1 MRAATR
7 MSVGLLGVSTLA
19 LNSLSVTLHASPAR
33 TSPIAAGALTRRDV
47 TFGDRVAAQEAIERV
62 YLRHRTGALPATD
75 ALVSREVLERK
86 VQAYLEQSAALELF
100 WNEPV
105 SAEALRRELER
116 IARDTRF
123 PDRLEEIYDALGRDS
138 VLIQECFARPVLVDR
153 ISRSFQAHDLSIHR
167 EARDEIDDLTRRL
180 REGELDP
187 TAPHPR
193 RQLVVLEREDGA
205 VSPQSRR
212 LVDGE
217 PLVRGL
223 SEAEFA
229 RLRSALPAS
238 LGEVGP
244 IREERDAV
252 VLSVALSAG
261 PDRYELAVYR
271 VPKVGWEEWL
281 AGVRPRLNPEQVA
294 AVAQTLENLPVPRS
308 RSGATAE
315 AIDSCLPDDT
325 WNNRSL
331 DDFPEGRSGHVA
343 VWTGAEMIVWGGD
356 LFADGGPHTGARYDP
371 LLDHW
376 MIVSRAGSPAAYVQ
390 AVWTGSEMIVWPR
403 TAGEAPGRYSPATDT
418 WQPVSLAGAPTPAS
432 SQVVAWVGGRMVV
445 WDGLAVQGGRYDP
458 GTDTWAPIS
467 TLAAPVARTTP
478 AAVAAGGE
486 LLVWGGNVPSTTV
499 PLNSGARYDAAA
511 NLWRPM
517 SAAGAPAGGV
527 GYAAVW
533 TGSRA
538 IVWRSADGG
547 GLYDPGADSW
557 STMSAAGQPSPRS
570 SPSAVWAGGRMIVWG
585 GRATPSNAL
594 LLSGGRYDPTTDA
607 WASTSTVG
615 APAPRYRHA
624 AIWDGARMIIW
635 GGDDG
640 LSWDSGGRYDP
651 VADTWTPTSRGSAPE
666 ARGLHGAVWTGS
678 EMIVWGGLPYLHWGV
693 FASGGRYDPLTDAW
707 TPTTLVGAPTARRM
721 PFAFWTGKYVLI
733 YSSYL
738 DGENTGGRYDPV
750 ADIWL
755 PLSTFESPA
764 PWTSYPTA
772 TWAGKR
778 MFIIG
783 YRDNFT
789 QQVAAFYNPESD
801 VWTPISLAGAP
812 DIWLRGTVVWTGTRA
827 ILFGGSNGSDGGEPG
842 TGTMFDPATGTWRPI
857 SQQGAPAPRVD
868 HFAFW
873 TGTRMLV
880 WGGSWTNTGG
890 LYDPVADRWEPM
902 TGVGAPE
909 ARRSESAVWTGD
921 RLIVW
926 GGLPAN
932 GTDTDTGAVYDPAT
946 DTWSPTSVTGAPAP
960 RSGHSAVW
968 TGGEMIVWGGGPSVY
983 EVVWQDLVFR
993 TGGAYAL
1000 GQADDRDGDGASFCA
1015 GDCHDSD
1022 PGVHPGAPEVCD
1034 GRDNNC
1040 DGVLLPAE
1048 AFDADLDLAP
1058 DCADCEYANPERYPG
1073 ALEFCDGFDN
1083 DCDGTIDET
1092 DSDGDG
1098 ASCATDCD
1106 DSAPA
1111 TFPGAPEAN
1120 EGLDNQ
1126 CPGDPGFGI
1135 ADEVSGAL
1143 AFPSGD
1149 GNLCWPPQ
1157 AGATLYEVLRAPSAA
1172 MTSGCVLTASP
1183 SSCLADPTTPVSR
1196 GELAYLVRAVEPH
1209 VGSWGV
1215 TSSCAERVG
1224 LCGVEWNC
1232 ADGADDDGDG
1242 KIDCADSADCFR
1254 RAGCPAAVYSFT
1266 DTAGD
1271 DAPAASLQQFLSG
1284 ITVQSGNYLKVSL
1297 HGSGIDFDLC
1307 AARADFYRDS
1317 YLGLGPTSGMVSSGS
1332 WQKWHRTGAGPWVGP
1347 VLDPF
1352 DNWFGDDCAGP
1363 FSWCAEVGLG
1373 GHIPAVAP
1381 GEPGVCEAFDDID
1394 CGDGTWTF
1402 TLRIGVDRLAA
1413 CGF

>member
-1 MRAATR
+1 M
-7 MSVGLLGVSTLA
+7 
-19 LNSLSVTLHASPAR
+19 SVTLHASQAR
-33 TSPIAAGALTRRDV
+33 TSPIATGTSTRRGL
-47 TFGDRVAAQEAIERV
+47 TFADRVAAQEAIERV
-62 YLRHRTGALPATD
+62 YLRHRIDALPAAD
-75 ALVSREVLERK
+75 APLPREVLERK
-86 VQAYLEQSAALELF
+86 VRTYLEQSAALDVL
-100 WNEPV
+100 WHEPV
-105 SAEALRRELER
+105 TAEALRRELER

-123 PDRLEEIYDALGRDS
+123 PDRLQEIYDALGRDS

-153 ISRSFQAHDLSIHR
+153 IARSLQSLDPSIHS
-167 EARDEIDDLTRRL
+167 EARDEINDLARRL
-180 REGELDP
+180 REGDLDP
-187 TAPHPR
+187 AVPQPR
-193 RQLVVLEREDGA
+193 RRQVVLERDEGGVPPQVERPGNNDPLIHRVSED
-205 VSPQSRR
+205 
-212 LVDGE
+212 
-217 PLVRGL
+217 
-223 SEAEFA
+223 EFT
-229 RLRSALPAS
+229 RLRAALPARV
-238 LGEVGP
+238 GEVGP
-244 IREERDAV
+244 VREERDAYVVTV
-252 VLSVALSAG
+252 VLSAAPG
-261 PDRYELAVYR
+261 RRDLAVYR

-281 AGVRPRLNPEQVA
+281 AGVSPQLDPEQVG
-294 AVAQTLENLPVPRS
+294 AVAQTLESLPVARS

-315 AIDSCLPDDT
+315 AIDSCRPDDT
-325 WNNRSL
+325 WNNQSL
-331 DDFPEGRSGHVA
+331 DDFPEGRRGHVA

-356 LFADGGPHTGARYDP
+356 LFADEGPHTGARYDP

-376 MIVSRAGSPAAYVQ
+376 TMVSRAGSPAANVQ
-390 AVWTGSEMIVWPR
+390 AVWTGGEMIVWPR
-403 TAGEAPGRYSPATDT
+403 TVGPAPGRYSPATDT
-418 WQPVSLAGAPTPAS
+418 WQPVSLTGAPTPAS

-445 WDGLAVQGGRYDP
+445 WDGVAVQGRRYDP

-486 LLVWGGNVPSTTV
+486 LLVWGGNVPNTTV

-511 NLWRPM
+511 DLWRPM
-517 SAAGAPAGGV
+517 GTVGAPAGGI

-570 SPSAVWAGGRMIVWG
+570 SPSTVWAGGRMIVWG
-585 GRATPSNAL
+585 GRATSSGAS
-594 LLSGGRYDPTTDA
+594 LLSGGRYDPATNA

-624 AIWDGARMIIW
+624 AVWDGARMIIW
-635 GGDDG
+635 GGEDG
-640 LSWDSGGRYDP
+640 LSRDSGGRYDP
-651 VADTWTPTSRGSAPE
+651 VADTWAPTSRGSAPE

-678 EMIVWGGLPYLHWGV
+678 EMIVWGGLTDSPGTN
-693 FASGGRYDPLTDAW
+693 ATGGRYDPLTDAW
-707 TPTTLVGAPTARRM
+707 TPTTLVGAPSPRRM
-721 PFAFWTGKYVLI
+721 PFAFWTGKYLLI

-750 ADIWL
+750 ADAWL
-755 PLSTFESPA
+755 PLSAFEAPA
-764 PWTSYPTA
+764 RWTSYPTA
-772 TWAGKR
+772 TWTGNR

-783 YRDNFT
+783 YRHNFSE
-789 QQVAAFYNPESD
+789 QVAAFYNPESD

-842 TGTMFDPATGTWRPI
+842 TGMMFDPATGTWSPI
-857 SQQGAPAPRVD
+857 SQQDAPAPRVD
-868 HFAFW
+868 SFAFW

-880 WGGSWTNTGG
+880 WGGSYTNTGG

-909 ARRSESAVWTGD
+909 VRRSESALWTGD

-926 GGLPAN
+926 GGIPNLGPDA
-932 GTDTDTGAVYDPAT
+932 DTGAVYDPAT
-946 DTWSPTSVTGAPAP
+946 DTWSPTSLTGAPAP

-983 EVVWQDLVFR
+983 EVVWDDLVFR

-1000 GQADDRDGDGASFCA
+1000 GQADDRDGDGVSFCA
-1015 GDCHDSD
+1015 GDCDD
-1022 PGVHPGAPEVCD
+1022 ANPARRPGVAEICD
-1034 GRDNNC
+1034 GIDDDC
-1040 DGVLLPAE
+1040 DGVVLPAE

-1058 DCADCEYANPERYPG
+1058 DCADCAVFYPDRYPG
-1073 ALEFCDGFDN
+1073 ALEFCDGIDN

-1106 DSAPA
+1106 DADPI
-1111 TFPGAPEAN
+1111 TFPGAPELN
-1120 EGLDNQ
+1120 NGMDEQ
-1126 CPGDPGFGI
+1126 CPGDPGFGV
-1135 ADEVSGAL
+1135 ADEVSGSL

-1149 GNLCWPPQ
+1149 ENLCWPPQ

-1183 SSCLADPTTPVSR
+1183 SPCLADPTTPASR

-1215 TSSCAERVG
+1215 TSSGAERIG

-1232 ADGADDDGDG
+1232 DDGVDDDGDG
-1242 KIDCADSADCFR
+1242 KVDCADTVDCFR
-1254 RAGCPAAVYSFT
+1254 RAACPAAVYSFT

-1271 DAPAASLQQFLSG
+1271 DAPTASLQQFLSG
-1284 ITVQSGNYLKVSL
+1284 VTLQSGEYLEVSL
-1297 HGSGIDFDLC
+1297 HGSEIDFDLC
-1307 AARADFYRDS
+1307 LARADFYRDS
-1317 YLGLGPTSGMVSSGS
+1317 YLGLGPTAGLVASGS
-1332 WQKWHRTGAGPWVGP
+1332 WQKWHHTGSGAWVGP

-1352 DNWFGDDCAGP
+1352 ENWFGDDCVGP

-1381 GEPGVCEAFDDID
+1381 GEPGVCEAFDDIT
-1394 CGDGTWTF
+1394 CSDGSWTF